1 MRPSLSFE
9 QYRSLDLF
17 FFTVITFLAELG
29 ITLAASKWF
38 PDQLYT
44 VSVTAA
50 ITAIVIMRWKGF
62 AMIQAVVGALA
73 LCLGMGAEPKQIL
86 IYCLGNL
93 FSAGAILVRK
103 AAGEKRIR
111 ENVIWTLCFGAGTL
125 FLMQT
130 GRVVMALLLGSKL
143 REVIAFYATDS
154 LSYIF
159 TAVILWIAR
168 RQDGI
173 FEDQKAYVLRM
184 QEERELENEEKF

>member
-1 MRPSLSFE
+1 MRPNLSFE

-29 ITLAASKWF
+29 ITMAANRWF

-50 ITAIVIMRWKGF
+50 ITAIVIMRWKSF

-73 LCLGMGAEPKQIL
+73 LCLGMGATPKQCL

-93 FSAGAILVRK
+93 FSAGAILIRK
-103 AAGEKRIR
+103 TAGDKRIR

-130 GRVVMALLLGSKL
+130 GRAVMAALSGSGL
-143 REVIAFYATDS
+143 REVLAFYATDS
-154 LSYIF
+154 LSYVF

-168 RQDGI
+168 KQDGI
-173 FEDQKAYVLRM
+173 FEDQKAYLIRI
-184 QEERELENEEKF
+184 QEEKEIEEEIQ

>member
-1 MRPSLSFE
+1 M
-9 QYRSLDLF
+9 DLF
-17 FFTVITFLAELG
+17 FFTVMTFLAELG

-50 ITAIVIMRWKGF
+50 ITAIVIIRWKCF

-73 LCLGMGAEPKQIL
+73 LCLGMGATPKQCL

-93 FSAGAILVRK
+93 FAAGAILVREM
-103 AAGEKRIR
+103 AGEKRIR
-111 ENVIWTLCFGAGTL
+111 ENVVWTLCFGAGTL

-130 GRVVMALLLGSKL
+130 GRAAVAALLGSEL
-143 REVIAFYATDS
+143 REVMAFYATDS

-173 FEDQKAYVLRM
+173 FEDQKAYLIRI
-184 QEERELENEEKF
+184 QEEKEIEEEIQ

>member
-1 MRPSLSFE
+1 MRPSLSLE

-29 ITLAASKWF
+29 ITMAASKWF

-50 ITAIVIMRWKGF
+50 LTAIVIMRWKGF
-62 AMIQAVVGALA
+62 AMIQAVAGALA
-73 LCLGMGAEPKQIL
+73 LSLGMGASPKQIL

-93 FSAGAILVRK
+93 FSVGAVFLRR

-111 ENVIWTLCFGAGTL
+111 ENVVWTLGFGVMTL

-130 GRVVMALLLGSKL
+130 GRAVVAGLLGSSP
-143 REVIAFYATDS
+143 REMMAFYATDS
-154 LSYIF
+154 LSYVF

-173 FEDQKAYVLRM
+173 FEDQKAYLLRI
-184 QEERELENEEKF
+184 QEEREAEKESYF